1 MTIEDDIVCLEAV
14 PTLRLLGPNALRMLA
29 IGCESRTLDKGEVLF
44 TADDPADCGYVIQDG
59 SFQLERARRNR
70 RARGDDAP
78 GVMIARTGVLL
89 GELALIIEIKRPVT
103 AIAAEP
109 ATVMR
114 IPRNLFR
121 KTLEGFPDATER
133 LRDHMAERARNT
145 AVEISEVSKALN
157 HEPNQPIE

>member
-1 MTIEDDIVCLEAV
+1 MSIEDDIVCLEGV

-29 IGCESRTLDKGEVLF
+29 IGCESRRLDKGEVLF

-59 SFQLERARRNR
+59 SLQLERARRSRQAR
-70 RARGDDAP
+70 RDDASR
-78 GVMIARTGVLL
+78 VMIAGPGVLL

-121 KTLEGFPDATER
+121 KTLEGFPDAALR

-145 AVEISEVSKALN
+145 AVEISEVSKVLD
-157 HEPNQPIE
+157 HEPDQPIE

>member
-1 MTIEDDIVCLEAV
+1 MSIEDDIICLAAV
-14 PTLRLLGPNALRMLA
+14 PTFRLLGSNALRMLA
-29 IGCESRTLDKGEVLF
+29 IGCESRKLDKGEVLF

-59 SFQLERARRNR
+59 SFLLERARRSRQAR
-70 RARGDDAP
+70 RDDAP
-78 GVMIARTGVLL
+78 GVTIAGPGVLL

-114 IPRNLFR
+114 ITRNLFR
-121 KTLEGFPDATER
+121 KTLEGFPDAAER

-145 AVEISEVSKALN
+145 AAEISEVGAALN
-157 HEPNQPIE
+157 HEPDQPIE